1 MNRKMFPWRGIIII
15 AGFSFVL
22 FLVAF
27 VGVRNSRS
35 AMEAESRARQAEI
48 VVMER
53 EVAALRSELARVGT
67 DGYVENEAR
76 ARYDYVRNG
85 EIRFEFADPKKLGN
99 YTDAEWEIV
108 MDAGL
113 YEIY

>member
-27 VGVRNSRS
+27 VGVRNSRN

-48 VVMER
+48 VVLLSVLNSSDLLPM
-53 EVAALRSELARVGT
+53 LLLKTS
-67 DGYVENEAR
+67 
-76 ARYDYVRNG
+76 
-85 EIRFEFADPKKLGN
+85 F
-99 YTDAEWEIV
+99 
-108 MDAGL
+108 
-113 YEIY
+113 